1 MIEISGLSKKY
12 GSSYAIKDLNLKIE
26 DGLIYG
32 FLGPNGAGKSTTM
45 NIITG
50 YLSATSGTVTVDGH
64 DILKETE
71 EAKSCIG
78 YLPETPPLYPE
89 MTVMEYLS
97 FVAELKK
104 VDKKDRSKQISDI
117 MDMVELKEVRDKL
130 IRSLS
135 KGYRQRVGMAQAMI
149 SFPDIIILDEPTV
162 GLDPKQIIE
171 IRDLIRSLK
180 GKHTVILSSHILS
193 EVSAVCDKILIL
205 SKGSLVAQGTPEE
218 LEMMMQSEG
227 ELELTVKG
235 DGEIVSDILSD
246 MDEVISFETTGNS
259 LKGKEPGD
267 RGVGSENEPELIS
280 FSIKVKEGEEIRD
293 RLSIRLAE
301 RNIPVYSLIKN
312 EKTLEDI
319 FLELTDTQEVSL

>member
-64 DILKETE
+64 DILKEPE

-89 MTVMEYLS
+89 MTVMEYMS

-117 MDMVELKEVRDKL
+117 MDMVELKEVKDKL

-246 MDEVISFETTGNS
+246 MDEVISFESTGNS
-259 LKGKEPGD
+259 LKGEESGD
-267 RGVGSENEPELIS
+267 RKVGSENEPELIS